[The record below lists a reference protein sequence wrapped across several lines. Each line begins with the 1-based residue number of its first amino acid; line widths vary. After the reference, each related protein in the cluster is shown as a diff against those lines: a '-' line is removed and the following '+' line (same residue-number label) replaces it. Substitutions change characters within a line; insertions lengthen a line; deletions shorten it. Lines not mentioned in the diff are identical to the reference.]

1 MAYVKLFESILA
13 STIWAEPTDTRIVW
27 VTMLAMADRDGN
39 VQASVPGLAHF
50 ARVSEEA
57 CKEALASFMRPDKN
71 SRTKTNEGRRIV
83 EVDGG
88 WLVLNYEE
96 YRDRLDYEEKK
107 EKDRLRQQ
115 RKRERDAAKVSRQP
129 VTQCHAGHAESQKV
143 ASHSHS
149 DSHSH
154 PQSQVQKKTPRAGAL
169 GVYEEGF
176 QAFWQ
181 AYGHKIGKHAAEKAW
196 ASLKP
201 TGDTLEAIVA
211 KARATSDA
219 NPSREFYKHP
229 ATWLNGRH
237 WQDEVIPNR
246 SAPINANG
254 RTVVAAS
261 KQHIPNMPLG
271 AASCQCP
278 GCVDYRN
285 RRAAQ

>member
-50 ARVSEEA
+50 ARVSEGA

-129 VTQCHAGHAESQKV
+129 VTQCHAGHGESQKV

-154 PQSQVQKKTPRAGAL
+154 PQTHPSFLPSHGAA
-169 GVYEEGF
+169 VPVPADHPPEKEGR
-176 QAFWQ
+176 
-181 AYGHKIGKHAAEKAW
+181 K
-196 ASLKP
+196 
-201 TGDTLEAIVA
+201 EAIADLVE
-211 KARATSDA
+211 SLSQ
-219 NPSREFYKHP
+219 SRRKP
-229 ATWLNGRH
+229 
-237 WQDEVIPNR
+237 
-246 SAPINANG
+246 
-254 RTVVAAS
+254 
-261 KQHIPNMPLG
+261 
-271 AASCQCP
+271 
-278 GCVDYRN
+278 
-285 RRAAQ
+285 

>member
-129 VTQCHAGHAESQKV
+129 VTQCHAGHGESQKV

-154 PQSQVQKKTPRAGAL
+154 PQSQVQKKTPRAAAL
-169 GVYEEGF
+169 GSSNKPPKLIEAAKPAEVPQGMWDEWRALRGPKKLVTERVLSGIERE
-176 QAFWQ
+176 AGKAGISVTDAL
-181 AYGHKIGKHAAEKAW
+181 AYTLESSWLSFKAAWYEKAMRSGGTPKRRVADGGDW
-196 ASLKP
+196 
-201 TGDTLEAIVA
+201 TGNSE
-211 KARATSDA
+211 
-219 NPSREFYKHP
+219 
-229 ATWLNGRH
+229 
-237 WQDEVIPNR
+237 
-246 SAPINANG
+246 PI
-254 RTVVAAS
+254 
-261 KQHIPNMPLG
+261 QEI
-271 AASCQCP
+271 
-278 GCVDYRN
+278 
-285 RRAAQ
+285 

>member
-50 ARVSEEA
+50 ARVSEGA

-96 YRDRLDYEEKK
+96 YRDRLDYEERK

-115 RKRERDAAKVSRQP
+115 RKRERDAAKASKP
-129 VTQCHAGHAESQKV
+129 VTRSHACHAKSQKV

-149 DSHSH
+149 HSH
-154 PQSQVQKKTPRAGAL
+154 PQTHPSFLPSHGAA
-169 GVYEEGF
+169 VPVPADPPPENEGR
-176 QAFWQ
+176 
-181 AYGHKIGKHAAEKAW
+181 K
-196 ASLKP
+196 
-201 TGDTLEAIVA
+201 EAIDDLVE
-211 KARATSDA
+211 SLSQ
-219 NPSREFYKHP
+219 SRRKP
-229 ATWLNGRH
+229 
-237 WQDEVIPNR
+237 
-246 SAPINANG
+246 
-254 RTVVAAS
+254 
-261 KQHIPNMPLG
+261 
-271 AASCQCP
+271 
-278 GCVDYRN
+278 
-285 RRAAQ
+285 

>member
-1 MAYVKLFESILA
+1 MFHYKRHIGDYRSATAHLTNDEDLAYMRLLDYYYETESPIDKPLDWLARRLRVKAEDLSVVLADFFTQQDDGWHQKRCDEEISEYRSYCQKNSENGQKGGRPRKPTANRTVTDGIAVETQSQPTRNPDESL
-13 STIWAEPTDTRIVW
+13 TVNREPPT
-27 VTMLAMADRDGN
+27 
-39 VQASVPGLAHF
+39 SVPRTGEPPS
-50 ARVSEEA
+50 RV
-57 CKEALASFMRPDKN
+57 
-71 SRTKTNEGRRIV
+71 
-83 EVDGG
+83 
-88 WLVLNYEE
+88 
-96 YRDRLDYEEKK
+96 
-107 EKDRLRQQ
+107 Q
-115 RKRERDAAKVSRQP
+115 
-129 VTQCHAGHAESQKV
+129 
-143 ASHSHS
+143 
-149 DSHSH
+149 
-154 PQSQVQKKTPRAGAL
+154 TPRAGAL

-176 QAFWQ
+176 QAFWK

-201 TGDTLEAIVA
+201 TGELLRAIVD

>member
-1 MAYVKLFESILA
+1 MGRIRTIKPEFPHSESMGRVSREARLLFILLWTLADDAGRLRGTSRMLA
-13 STIWAEPTDTRIVW
+13 SLLYPY
-27 VTMLAMADRDGN
+27 DG
-39 VQASVPGLAHF
+39 
-50 ARVSEEA
+50 
-57 CKEALASFMRPDKN
+57 
-71 SRTKTNEGRRIV
+71 
-83 EVDGG
+83 
-88 WLVLNYEE
+88 
-96 YRDRLDYEEKK
+96 
-107 EKDRLRQQ
+107 
-115 RKRERDAAKVSRQP
+115 DAAKHIDAWIADLEREGCIVRYVIGDTSYVEVRNWLKHQRIDHPTPSKIPAFDEASRGLQ
-129 VTQCHAGHAESQKV
+129 E
-143 ASHSHS
+143 ASRGAPLGLDLEGIGSGS
-149 DSHSH
+149 GSGREGTIEPKPK
-154 PQSQVQKKTPRAGAL
+154 PQTPRAGAL

-181 AYGHKIGKHAAEKAW
+181 AYGHKIGRHAAEKAW